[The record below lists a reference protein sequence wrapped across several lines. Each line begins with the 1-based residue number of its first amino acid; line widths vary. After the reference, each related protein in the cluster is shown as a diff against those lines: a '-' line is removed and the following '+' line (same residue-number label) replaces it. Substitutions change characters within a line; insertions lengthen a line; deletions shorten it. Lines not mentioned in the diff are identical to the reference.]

1 MSNLDSI
8 KYDNAMY
15 TTSVP
20 VEENVVDDIG
30 EDIDEPIDDVDVSFI
45 EMEDEE
51 IRYLIKH
58 FAKSG
63 RL

>member
-1 MSNLDSI
+1 
-8 KYDNAMY
+8 MY

>member
-1 MSNLDSI
+1 
-8 KYDNAMY
+8 MY

-20 VEENVVDDIG
+20 VDECEVDDIG
-30 EDIDEPIDDVDVSFI
+30 EDIDEPVDYIDTSFI

-58 FAKSG
+58 FSKSG
-63 RL
+63 KL

>member
-1 MSNLDSI
+1 MSNLSSI
-8 KYDNAMY
+8 KYDNSMY

-20 VEENVVDDIG
+20 VDECGVDDIG
-30 EDIDEPIDDVDVSFI
+30 EDIDEPVDYIDTSFI

-63 RL
+63 KL